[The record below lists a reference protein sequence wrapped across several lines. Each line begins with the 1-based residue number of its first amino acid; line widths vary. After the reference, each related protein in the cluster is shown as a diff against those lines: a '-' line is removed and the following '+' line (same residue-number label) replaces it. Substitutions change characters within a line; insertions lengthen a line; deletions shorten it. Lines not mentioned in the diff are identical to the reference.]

1 MPFERSAFDSV
12 RGLHLGR
19 LKSDDLAAQVI
30 DLVKNVDKTGYRL
43 NSIMA
48 LAPKKE
54 GQIFDS
60 HSPLAGLP
68 VVIKDNIE
76 AIGLPC
82 TAGSPILAK
91 HTVTTDSQ
99 LVRRLR
105 LAGANIIG
113 SSNLSEWANIRSKSS
128 SS

>member
-19 LKSDDLAAQVI
+19 LKSDDLAAQFI

-68 VVIKDNIE
+68 VVINFGRD
-76 AIGLPC
+76 
-82 TAGSPILAK
+82 LANN
-91 HTVTTDSQ
+91 HRT
-99 LVRRLR
+99 L
-105 LAGANIIG
+105 GN
-113 SSNLSEWANIRSKSS
+113 SSA
-128 SS
+128 